1 MFTDSLL
8 AETKQNMRTS
18 SSESEA
24 VPPTAHSILTYIHNI
39 HDYMWKPSEGNNTLS
54 VLFKAATGQ
63 FFLQIKGL
71 KSL

>member
-24 VPPTAHSILTYIHNI
+24 VPPTAHSILTNK
-39 HDYMWKPSEGNNTLS
+39 HDYTWKPSEGNNTLS

>member
-24 VPPTAHSILTYIHNI
+24 VPPTAHSILTNI